1 MSKPIF
7 EELLAHFDT
16 QAEIARQLGVTRSA
30 VSHWFRRGTVPA
42 EQAIQIEIVTDGKI
56 RAVDLV

>member
-1 MSKPIF
+1 MIKPIF
-7 EELLAHFDT
+7 EELLAHFET

-30 VSHWFRRGTVPA
+30 VSHWFRRDAVPA

>member
-1 MSKPIF
+1 MSKVIF
-7 EELLAHFDT
+7 EELLAHFET

-30 VSHWFRRGTVPA
+30 VSHWFRRGEIPA
-42 EQAIQIEIVTDGKI
+42 EQAIQIEIVTGGKI

>member
-1 MSKPIF
+1 MRKPIF
-7 EELLAHFDT
+7 EELLEHFDT
-16 QAEIARQLGVTRSA
+16 QSEIARQLGVTRSA
-30 VSHWFRRGTVPA
+30 VSHWFRREAIPA